1 MRASGR
7 GHEGIVRLLL
17 GRLAGVDLKCREQQT
32 ALHEASAGGHA
43 GVVSLLLELSASV
56 DVSDKD
62 GWTSLHLASHYGHAP
77 VVRVLLAHGANVAI
91 EIRSFSALHFA
102 ARENHPAVLEL
113 LLSAVFD
120 PRLLEEP
127 LRIAVN
133 SGHAVCEA
141 LLRSAGA
148 TG

>member
-17 GRLAGVDLKCREQQT
+17 GRLASVDFLNREQQT

-56 DVSDKD
+56 DLCDKD
-62 GWTSLHLASHYGHAP
+62 GWSSLHLASHYGHAP

-91 EIRSFSALHFA
+91 ENRSFSALHFA
-102 ARENHPAVLEL
+102 ARENHPTVLEL
-113 LLSAVFD
+113 LLSADFD